1 MSVRRLL
8 LALALAV
15 LVGPAPQAR
24 AAERVIALGS
34 DVTEIAFAIGRGD
47 RVVGVDDTSDFPP
60 AAQALPRLGYYRS
73 LAPEPLLALRPTLIL
88 ASPGAGPEAV
98 LRQMERAGVRVV
110 RLTQAYDAPAVAAK
124 IRSIGAA
131 LDARAAAE
139 ALARQTSA
147 ALAREGARGGQRPP
161 RMLLVLAT
169 APGRVLAAGSNT
181 AGDGF
186 IRLAGGVNG
195 FRAQG
200 YKPISA
206 EAALA
211 AAPEVILVPS
221 HVVAMMGGLEAVAR
235 EPVLARTPAARNG
248 RILVVDSQAAL
259 NFGPRLPQAVAA
271 VRRAL
276 GG

>member
-1 MSVRRLL
+1 MRAL
-8 LALALAV
+8 LALLLLLWA
-15 LVGPAPQAR
+15 PA
-24 AAERVIALGS
+24 AASADRVIALGS
-34 DVTEIAFAIGRGD
+34 DVTEIAFALGRGD
-47 RVVGVDDTSDFPP
+47 RLVAVDDTSIFPS

-73 LAPEPLLALRPTLIL
+73 LAPEPLLAQRPTLIL
-88 ASPGAGPEAV
+88 ASPGAGPAAV

-110 RLTQAYDAPAVAAK
+110 RLPEAYDAPGVAAK
-124 IRSIGAA
+124 IRRVGAA
-131 LDARAAAE
+131 LGAREQAE

-147 ALAREGARGGQRPP
+147 ALADTGVRAGQRQP

-169 APGRVLAAGSNT
+169 APGRVLAAGSGT

-186 IRLAGGVNG
+186 IRLAGGING
-195 FRAQG
+195 FRAEG

-211 AAPEVILVPS
+211 AAPDVILVPS
-221 HVVAMMGGLEAVAR
+221 HVADMMGGLEAIAR
-235 EPVLARTPAARNG
+235 DPVLARTPAARSG
-248 RILVVDSQAAL
+248 RIILVDSQAAL

-276 GG
+276 AGG